1 MTINHLVLSGTIT
14 RSRRFH
20 SPAGIAHSVIMLE
33 HKSQCFEAEMLRNVY
48 CQIQVILSGERFNSV
63 TEQLKAGVNIEVKG
77 FIALQ
82 QSRNGQNRLVLHA
95 ENVELKT

>member
-1 MTINHLVLSGTIT
+1 MATNHLVLTGTIK
-14 RSRRFH
+14 RSRSFK

-33 HKSQCFEAEMLRNVY
+33 HKSQCYEADMLRNVY
-48 CQIQVILSGERFNSV
+48 CQMQVIFSGERFESV
-63 TEQLKAGVNIEVKG
+63 SEQLKTGVDIEVQG

-82 QSRNGQNRLVLHA
+82 QGRNGQNRLVLHA